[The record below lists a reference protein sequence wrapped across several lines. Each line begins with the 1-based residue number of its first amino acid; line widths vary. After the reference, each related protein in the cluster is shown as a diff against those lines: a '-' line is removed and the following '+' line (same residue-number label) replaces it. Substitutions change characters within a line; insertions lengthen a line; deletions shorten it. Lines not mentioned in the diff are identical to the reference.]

1 MADILTISQLAKRLR
16 ISARKVY
23 ELTRERNRKNQ
34 KHPLPLVR
42 IGRCVRFREAAIN
55 DWIAI
60 LEKESV
66 K

>member
-1 MADILTISQLAKRLR
+1 VADILTIPQLAKRLR
-16 ISARKVY
+16 VSARKIY

-42 IGRCVRFREAAIN
+42 IGRCVRFQDHAITA
-55 DWIAI
+55 WLAT
-60 LEKESV
+60 LERESV

>member
-1 MADILTISQLAKRLR
+1 MADILTIPQLAKRLR
-16 ISARKVY
+16 VSSRKVY

-42 IGRCVRFREAAIN
+42 IGRCVRFQDSAITE
-55 DWIAI
+55 WLAT